1 MAMDFLGNIGMGYT
15 SFSQTAYIQ
24 SNYTGRYAS
33 DDLGVMSIEEQAIST
48 SNSHNQYSRYADYSH
63 LTVDPSDD
71 KTFWFNTEIF
81 KLNYRRDVVGA
92 FKIASDFNYDIGVV
106 SIDSPM
112 VGIIYLT
119 PKPSSPPFA
128 KKGQKI
134 KKGDT
139 ICLIEAMK
147 TFNEIKSDRDCTI
160 KTVMV
165 KNGEAVEFGQPLFEI
180 S

>member
-1 MAMDFLGNIGMGYT
+1 MIDKKTENSINLLIKKLKDENLG
-15 SFSQTAYIQ
+15 SLKFSNKTI
-24 SNYTGRYAS
+24 
-33 DDLGVMSIEEQAIST
+33 SIEISN
-48 SNSHNQYSRYADYSH
+48 NSGSVQIAQSPISSQPQNVSH
-63 LTVDPSDD
+63 TPTDES
-71 KTFWFNTEIF
+71 
-81 KLNYRRDVVGA
+81 
-92 FKIASDFNYDIGVV
+92 SSMQ

-119 PKPSSPPFA
+119 PKPSSPPFV
-128 KKGQKI
+128 KSGQKI

-147 TFNEIKSDRDCTI
+147 TFNEIKSDKDGVVKSI
-160 KTVMV
+160 LV

>member
-1 MAMDFLGNIGMGYT
+1 MMLDKKINETIETLIKKIKDNNLGSIKFSNKIITIEISNNSVVHSSSQNSENVSSISNQNI
-15 SFSQTAYIQ
+15 
-24 SNYTGRYAS
+24 
-33 DDLGVMSIEEQAIST
+33 
-48 SNSHNQYSRYADYSH
+48 
-63 LTVDPSDD
+63 
-71 KTFWFNTEIF
+71 KKEI
-81 KLNYRRDVVGA
+81 NDSV
-92 FKIASDFNYDIGVV
+92 N

-147 TFNEIKSDRDCTI
+147 TFNEIKSDRDCSI
-160 KTVMV
+160 KEVMV

-180 S
+180 Y

>member
-1 MAMDFLGNIGMGYT
+1 MLDKKINDTIDALIKKIKDNNLTSIKLSNKVNTIEISKNIVNEGSYEHT
-15 SFSQTAYIQ
+15 QKISSAINQNVKSEKENSFI
-24 SNYTGRYAS
+24 
-33 DDLGVMSIEEQAIST
+33 
-48 SNSHNQYSRYADYSH
+48 
-63 LTVDPSDD
+63 
-71 KTFWFNTEIF
+71 
-81 KLNYRRDVVGA
+81 
-92 FKIASDFNYDIGVV
+92 

-139 ICLIEAMK
+139 LCLIEAMK
-147 TFNEIKSDRDCTI
+147 TFNEIKSDKDCTI
-160 KTVMV
+160 KSIMV

-180 S
+180 L

>member
-1 MAMDFLGNIGMGYT
+1 MLDKKINETINILIEKIKDNNLGSIKLSNKTHTIEISNTSITQSSNQNVQSDTYITSQKSKNEKNI
-15 SFSQTAYIQ
+15 
-24 SNYTGRYAS
+24 
-33 DDLGVMSIEEQAIST
+33 DLI
-48 SNSHNQYSRYADYSH
+48 
-63 LTVDPSDD
+63 
-71 KTFWFNTEIF
+71 
-81 KLNYRRDVVGA
+81 
-92 FKIASDFNYDIGVV
+92 

-134 KKGDT
+134 KKGET

-147 TFNEIKSDRDCTI
+147 TFNEIKSDRDCI
-160 KTVMV
+160 IREVLV

>member
-1 MAMDFLGNIGMGYT
+1 MLDKKINETIDILIKKIKENNLGSIKLSNKTNTIEISNT
-15 SFSQTAYIQ
+15 SITYNSNQNLQSDRSITSQ
-24 SNYTGRYAS
+24 N
-33 DDLGVMSIEEQAIST
+33 DKNEKNVDLI
-48 SNSHNQYSRYADYSH
+48 
-63 LTVDPSDD
+63 
-71 KTFWFNTEIF
+71 
-81 KLNYRRDVVGA
+81 
-92 FKIASDFNYDIGVV
+92 

-134 KKGDT
+134 KKGET

-147 TFNEIKSDRDCTI
+147 TFNEIRSDRDCI
-160 KTVMV
+160 IREVLV

>member
-1 MAMDFLGNIGMGYT
+1 MIDKKTENSINLLIKKLKDENLG
-15 SFSQTAYIQ
+15 SLKFSNKTI
-24 SNYTGRYAS
+24 
-33 DDLGVMSIEEQAIST
+33 SIEISNNLGSVQIAQNSISSQSQNATNT
-48 SNSHNQYSRYADYSH
+48 SANDTSIMQ
-63 LTVDPSDD
+63 
-71 KTFWFNTEIF
+71 
-81 KLNYRRDVVGA
+81 
-92 FKIASDFNYDIGVV
+92 

-119 PKPSSPPFA
+119 PKPSSPPFV
-128 KKGQKI
+128 KNGQKI

-147 TFNEIKSDRDCTI
+147 TFNEIKSDKDGVVKSI
-160 KTVMV
+160 LI

>member
-1 MAMDFLGNIGMGYT
+1 MNMLDKKINQTIDTLIKKIKDNNLGFIKL
-15 SFSQTAYIQ
+15 
-24 SNYTGRYAS
+24 SNKTNTIEIS
-33 DDLGVMSIEEQAIST
+33 NNSI
-48 SNSHNQYSRYADYSH
+48 SHNTNQ
-63 LTVDPSDD
+63 
-71 KTFWFNTEIF
+71 NTQNILP
-81 KLNYRRDVVGA
+81 KNNHNLNNETKDS
-92 FKIASDFNYDIGVV
+92 FI

-160 KTVMV
+160 NRVIV

-180 S
+180 L

>member
-1 MAMDFLGNIGMGYT
+1 MLDKKINETIDALIKKIKDNNLGSIKLSNKTNTIEILNN
-15 SFSQTAYIQ
+15 SINQSSNQNIQ
-24 SNYTGRYAS
+24 SVLPVSSQN
-33 DDLGVMSIEEQAIST
+33 
-48 SNSHNQYSRYADYSH
+48 
-63 LTVDPSDD
+63 
-71 KTFWFNTEIF
+71 
-81 KLNYRRDVVGA
+81 
-92 FKIASDFNYDIGVV
+92 KINEVNDNLI

-112 VGIIYLT
+112 VGIVYLT

-160 KTVMV
+160 KDVMV
-165 KNGEAVEFGQPLFEI
+165 KNGEAVEYGQPLFEI
-180 S
+180 L

>member
-1 MAMDFLGNIGMGYT
+1 MIDKKISETIDQLIKKIKDN
-15 SFSQTAYIQ
+15 
-24 SNYTGRYAS
+24 
-33 DDLGVMSIEEQAIST
+33 DLGSIKLSNKTHAIEI
-48 SNSHNQYSRYADYSH
+48 SNNFINRNHTQNTPNIEDTKNQNIKDEKKVNF
-63 LTVDPSDD
+63 LT
-71 KTFWFNTEIF
+71 
-81 KLNYRRDVVGA
+81 
-92 FKIASDFNYDIGVV
+92 
-106 SIDSPM
+106 IDSPM

-160 KTVMV
+160 KSIIV

>member
-1 MAMDFLGNIGMGYT
+1 MIDKKTENSINLLIKKLKDENLG
-15 SFSQTAYIQ
+15 SLKFSNKTI
-24 SNYTGRYAS
+24 
-33 DDLGVMSIEEQAIST
+33 SIEI
-48 SNSHNQYSRYADYSH
+48 SNSSGSVQ
-63 LTVDPSDD
+63 
-71 KTFWFNTEIF
+71 
-81 KLNYRRDVVGA
+81 
-92 FKIASDFNYDIGVV
+92 IAQSPVSSQSQNVSNIPTNESSSMQ

-119 PKPSSPPFA
+119 PKPSSPPFV
-128 KKGQKI
+128 KSGQKI

-147 TFNEIKSDRDCTI
+147 TFNEIKSDKDGVVKSI
-160 KTVMV
+160 LV

>member
-1 MAMDFLGNIGMGYT
+1 MIDKKTENSINLLIKKLKDENLG
-15 SFSQTAYIQ
+15 SLKFSNKTI
-24 SNYTGRYAS
+24 
-33 DDLGVMSIEEQAIST
+33 SIEISNNLGSVQIAKNPISNQPQNATTT
-48 SNSHNQYSRYADYSH
+48 SANDTSIMQ
-63 LTVDPSDD
+63 
-71 KTFWFNTEIF
+71 
-81 KLNYRRDVVGA
+81 
-92 FKIASDFNYDIGVV
+92 

-119 PKPSSPPFA
+119 PKPSSPPFV
-128 KKGQKI
+128 KNGQKI

-147 TFNEIKSDRDCTI
+147 TFNEIKSDKDGVVKSI
-160 KTVMV
+160 LI

>member
-1 MAMDFLGNIGMGYT
+1 MIDKKTENSINLLIKKLKDENLGSLKFSNKNI
-15 SFSQTAYIQ
+15 
-24 SNYTGRYAS
+24 
-33 DDLGVMSIEEQAIST
+33 SIEISNNLASVQMAQNPISNQTYNTTNSSANDT
-48 SNSHNQYSRYADYSH
+48 SNMQ
-63 LTVDPSDD
+63 
-71 KTFWFNTEIF
+71 
-81 KLNYRRDVVGA
+81 
-92 FKIASDFNYDIGVV
+92 

-119 PKPSSPPFA
+119 PKPSSPPFV
-128 KKGQKI
+128 KNGQKI

-147 TFNEIKSDRDCTI
+147 TFNEIKSDKDGVVKSI
-160 KTVMV
+160 LI

>member
-1 MAMDFLGNIGMGYT
+1 MLDKKINETIDVLIKKIKDNNLGSIKLSNKINT
-15 SFSQTAYIQ
+15 IEISNNSTIQ
-24 SNYTGRYAS
+24 SSNQNNQNITDSSNKNINNDQS
-33 DDLGVMSIEEQAIST
+33 DKFI
-48 SNSHNQYSRYADYSH
+48 
-63 LTVDPSDD
+63 
-71 KTFWFNTEIF
+71 
-81 KLNYRRDVVGA
+81 
-92 FKIASDFNYDIGVV
+92 

-119 PKPSSPPFA
+119 PKPSTPPFA

-160 KTVMV
+160 KNILVS
-165 KNGEAVEFGQPLFEI
+165 NGEAVEFGQPLFEI

>member
-1 MAMDFLGNIGMGYT
+1 MLDKKINQTIDTLIKKIKDNNLESIKLSNKYNTIEISNNKINQNNSENIQNNL
-15 SFSQTAYIQ
+15 SS
-24 SNYTGRYAS
+24 SN
-33 DDLGVMSIEEQAIST
+33 Q
-48 SNSHNQYSRYADYSH
+48 
-63 LTVDPSDD
+63 
-71 KTFWFNTEIF
+71 KTKNETNDNLI
-81 KLNYRRDVVGA
+81 
-92 FKIASDFNYDIGVV
+92 

-134 KKGDT
+134 KKGET

-160 KTVMV
+160 KTIMV

-180 S
+180 I

>member
-1 MAMDFLGNIGMGYT
+1 MLDKNINETIDLLIKKIKDNNLGSIKLSNKINT
-15 SFSQTAYIQ
+15 IEISNNTTIQ
-24 SNYTGRYAS
+24 SSNQNT
-33 DDLGVMSIEEQAIST
+33 QNISP
-48 SNSHNQYSRYADYSH
+48 SNIQNINNEVNNSFA
-63 LTVDPSDD
+63 
-71 KTFWFNTEIF
+71 
-81 KLNYRRDVVGA
+81 
-92 FKIASDFNYDIGVV
+92 

-160 KTVMV
+160 KKVLV
-165 KNGEAVEFGQPLFEI
+165 KNGEAVEFGQALFEI
-180 S
+180 L

>member
-1 MAMDFLGNIGMGYT
+1 MIDKKTENSINLLIKKLKDENLGSLKFSNKNI
-15 SFSQTAYIQ
+15 
-24 SNYTGRYAS
+24 
-33 DDLGVMSIEEQAIST
+33 SIEISNNSGSIQVAQNPVSSQPQNVSTTQTDET
-48 SNSHNQYSRYADYSH
+48 SSMQ
-63 LTVDPSDD
+63 
-71 KTFWFNTEIF
+71 
-81 KLNYRRDVVGA
+81 
-92 FKIASDFNYDIGVV
+92 

-119 PKPSSPPFA
+119 PKPSSPPFV
-128 KKGQKI
+128 KSGQKI

-147 TFNEIKSDRDCTI
+147 TFNEIKSDKDGVVKSI
-160 KTVMV
+160 LI

>member
-1 MAMDFLGNIGMGYT
+1 MIDKKINETIDALIKKIKDNNLGSIKL
-15 SFSQTAYIQ
+15 
-24 SNYTGRYAS
+24 SNKINT
-33 DDLGVMSIEEQAIST
+33 IEVTNNAIN
-48 SNSHNQYSRYADYSH
+48 NSMQQ
-63 LTVDPSDD
+63 
-71 KTFWFNTEIF
+71 NTIPI
-81 KLNYRRDVVGA
+81 NNVINDVPDENL
-92 FKIASDFNYDIGVV
+92 I

-112 VGIIYLT
+112 VGIVYLT

-165 KNGEAVEFGQPLFEI
+165 ENGEAVEFGQPLFEI

>member
-1 MAMDFLGNIGMGYT
+1 MIDKKINETIDALIKKIKDNNLGSIKLSNKINT
-15 SFSQTAYIQ
+15 VEISNS
-24 SNYTGRYAS
+24 SVNYTANL
-33 DDLGVMSIEEQAIST
+33 DDQNISKEK
-48 SNSHNQYSRYADYSH
+48 NQNIN
-63 LTVDPSDD
+63 
-71 KTFWFNTEIF
+71 NTKKDNFI
-81 KLNYRRDVVGA
+81 
-92 FKIASDFNYDIGVV
+92 

-119 PKPSSPPFA
+119 PKPSTPPFA

-160 KTVMV
+160 KTVLV

-180 S
+180 F

>member
-1 MAMDFLGNIGMGYT
+1 MLDKKINETIDLLIKKIKDNNLGSIK
-15 SFSQTAYIQ
+15 FSNKANTIEI
-24 SNYTGRYAS
+24 SNN
-33 DDLGVMSIEEQAIST
+33 SITLSSNQISQ
-48 SNSHNQYSRYADYSH
+48 NNLPVNNQNLQNNVSES
-63 LTVDPSDD
+63 L
-71 KTFWFNTEIF
+71 
-81 KLNYRRDVVGA
+81 L
-92 FKIASDFNYDIGVV
+92 

-112 VGIIYLT
+112 VGIVYLT
-119 PKPSSPPFA
+119 PKPSSPPFV

-160 KTVMV
+160 KAVII
-165 KNGEAVEFGQPLFEI
+165 KNGDAVEFGQPLFEI

>member
-1 MAMDFLGNIGMGYT
+1 MLDKKINETIDILIKKIKENNLGSIKLSNKTNTIEISNTSITYNSNQNLQSDGSIDSQNGKNEKNI
-15 SFSQTAYIQ
+15 
-24 SNYTGRYAS
+24 
-33 DDLGVMSIEEQAIST
+33 DLM
-48 SNSHNQYSRYADYSH
+48 
-63 LTVDPSDD
+63 
-71 KTFWFNTEIF
+71 
-81 KLNYRRDVVGA
+81 
-92 FKIASDFNYDIGVV
+92 

-134 KKGDT
+134 KKGET

-147 TFNEIKSDRDCTI
+147 TFNEIRSDRDCI
-160 KTVMV
+160 IREVLV

>member
-1 MAMDFLGNIGMGYT
+1 MIDKKINETIDALIKKIKDNNLGSIKL
-15 SFSQTAYIQ
+15 
-24 SNYTGRYAS
+24 SNKINT
-33 DDLGVMSIEEQAIST
+33 IEVTNNAINNST
-48 SNSHNQYSRYADYSH
+48 QQNTIPVNNVIND
-63 LTVDPSDD
+63 VPD
-71 KTFWFNTEIF
+71 KNLI
-81 KLNYRRDVVGA
+81 
-92 FKIASDFNYDIGVV
+92 

-112 VGIIYLT
+112 VGIVYLT
-119 PKPSSPPFA
+119 PKPGSPPFA

-165 KNGEAVEFGQPLFEI
+165 ENGEAVEFGQPLFEI

>member
-1 MAMDFLGNIGMGYT
+1 MIDKKTENSINLLIKKLKDENLG
-15 SFSQTAYIQ
+15 SLKFSNKTI
-24 SNYTGRYAS
+24 
-33 DDLGVMSIEEQAIST
+33 SIEVSNNSESVQIAQSPVSSQPQNISNT
-48 SNSHNQYSRYADYSH
+48 QNNE
-63 LTVDPSDD
+63 PS
-71 KTFWFNTEIF
+71 
-81 KLNYRRDVVGA
+81 
-92 FKIASDFNYDIGVV
+92 SMQ

-119 PKPSSPPFA
+119 PKPSSPPFV
-128 KKGQKI
+128 KSGQKI

-147 TFNEIKSDRDCTI
+147 TFNEIKSDKDGVVKSI
-160 KTVMV
+160 LV

>member
-1 MAMDFLGNIGMGYT
+1 MIDKKTENSINLLIKKLKDENLGSLKFSNKNI
-15 SFSQTAYIQ
+15 
-24 SNYTGRYAS
+24 
-33 DDLGVMSIEEQAIST
+33 SIEI
-48 SNSHNQYSRYADYSH
+48 SNSSGSLQVGQNPVSSQPQSVS
-63 LTVDPSDD
+63 
-71 KTFWFNTEIF
+71 NTQTNEA
-81 KLNYRRDVVGA
+81 L
-92 FKIASDFNYDIGVV
+92 SMQ

-119 PKPSSPPFA
+119 PKPSSPPFV
-128 KKGQKI
+128 KIGQKI

-147 TFNEIKSDRDCTI
+147 TFNEIKSDKDGVVKSI
-160 KTVMV
+160 LI

>member
-1 MAMDFLGNIGMGYT
+1 MLDKKINQTIDSLIKKIKDNNLSSIKLSNKTNTIEIENNLINQNAIQNTQSSFPNNEDSNRKNETDNNI
-15 SFSQTAYIQ
+15 I
-24 SNYTGRYAS
+24 
-33 DDLGVMSIEEQAIST
+33 
-48 SNSHNQYSRYADYSH
+48 
-63 LTVDPSDD
+63 
-71 KTFWFNTEIF
+71 
-81 KLNYRRDVVGA
+81 
-92 FKIASDFNYDIGVV
+92 

-112 VGIIYLT
+112 VGVIYLT

-160 KTVMV
+160 KSVMV

>member
-1 MAMDFLGNIGMGYT
+1 MIDKKTENSINLLIKKLKDENLG
-15 SFSQTAYIQ
+15 SLKFSNKTI
-24 SNYTGRYAS
+24 
-33 DDLGVMSIEEQAIST
+33 SIEISN
-48 SNSHNQYSRYADYSH
+48 NSGSVQIAQSPISSQPQNV
-63 LTVDPSDD
+63 T
-71 KTFWFNTEIF
+71 NTPTNESSIMQ
-81 KLNYRRDVVGA
+81 
-92 FKIASDFNYDIGVV
+92 

-119 PKPSSPPFA
+119 PKPSSPPFV
-128 KKGQKI
+128 KSGQKI

-147 TFNEIKSDRDCTI
+147 TFNEIKSDKDGVVKSI
-160 KTVMV
+160 LI

>member
-1 MAMDFLGNIGMGYT
+1 MIDKKINETIDALIKKIKDN
-15 SFSQTAYIQ
+15 
-24 SNYTGRYAS
+24 
-33 DDLGVMSIEEQAIST
+33 DLGSIKLSNKIYNIEI
-48 SNSHNQYSRYADYSH
+48 SNSSVNYNANLNNQN
-63 LTVDPSDD
+63 V
-71 KTFWFNTEIF
+71 
-81 KLNYRRDVVGA
+81 LNEKNQNINNNENDN
-92 FKIASDFNYDIGVV
+92 FI

-119 PKPSSPPFA
+119 PKPSTPPFA

-160 KTVMV
+160 KTIMV

-180 S
+180 L

>member
-1 MAMDFLGNIGMGYT
+1 MIDKKTENSINLLIKKLKDENLG
-15 SFSQTAYIQ
+15 SLKFSNKTI
-24 SNYTGRYAS
+24 
-33 DDLGVMSIEEQAIST
+33 SIEI
-48 SNSHNQYSRYADYSH
+48 SNSSG
-63 LTVDPSDD
+63 SDQIAQIPVSSQSQNIS
-71 KTFWFNTEIF
+71 NTPTNE
-81 KLNYRRDVVGA
+81 
-92 FKIASDFNYDIGVV
+92 SSSMQ

-119 PKPSSPPFA
+119 PKPSSPPFV
-128 KKGQKI
+128 KSGQKI

-147 TFNEIKSDRDCTI
+147 TFNEIKSDKDGVVKSI
-160 KTVMV
+160 LV

>member
-1 MAMDFLGNIGMGYT
+1 MIDKKTENSINLLIKKLKDENLG
-15 SFSQTAYIQ
+15 SLKFSNKTI
-24 SNYTGRYAS
+24 
-33 DDLGVMSIEEQAIST
+33 SIEISNNSGFAQIAQSPVSSQPQNV
-48 SNSHNQYSRYADYSH
+48 SNTQNNE
-63 LTVDPSDD
+63 PS
-71 KTFWFNTEIF
+71 
-81 KLNYRRDVVGA
+81 
-92 FKIASDFNYDIGVV
+92 SMQ

-119 PKPSSPPFA
+119 PKPSSPPFV
-128 KKGQKI
+128 KSGQKI

-147 TFNEIKSDRDCTI
+147 TFNEIKSDKDGVVKSI
-160 KTVMV
+160 LV

>member
-1 MAMDFLGNIGMGYT
+1 MIDKKTENSINLLIKKLKDENLG
-15 SFSQTAYIQ
+15 SLKFSNKTI
-24 SNYTGRYAS
+24 
-33 DDLGVMSIEEQAIST
+33 SIEI
-48 SNSHNQYSRYADYSH
+48 SNSTGSVQIAQSPVSSQPQNVS
-63 LTVDPSDD
+63 
-71 KTFWFNTEIF
+71 NTQTNESS
-81 KLNYRRDVVGA
+81 NMQ
-92 FKIASDFNYDIGVV
+92 

-119 PKPSSPPFA
+119 PKPSSPPFV
-128 KKGQKI
+128 KSGQKI

-147 TFNEIKSDRDCTI
+147 TFNEIKSDKDGVVKTI
-160 KTVMV
+160 LV

>member
-1 MAMDFLGNIGMGYT
+1 MIDKKINKTIDLLIKKIKDNNLGSIKISNKLNTIEISNNT
-15 SFSQTAYIQ
+15 IAHSSNQNLQ
-24 SNYTGRYAS
+24 SN
-33 DDLGVMSIEEQAIST
+33 LPV
-48 SNSHNQYSRYADYSH
+48 NNQNLQNNLSEN
-63 LTVDPSDD
+63 L
-71 KTFWFNTEIF
+71 
-81 KLNYRRDVVGA
+81 L
-92 FKIASDFNYDIGVV
+92 

-112 VGIIYLT
+112 VGIVYLT

-160 KTVMV
+160 KTVMI
-165 KNGEAVEFGQPLFEI
+165 KNGDAVEFGQPLFEI